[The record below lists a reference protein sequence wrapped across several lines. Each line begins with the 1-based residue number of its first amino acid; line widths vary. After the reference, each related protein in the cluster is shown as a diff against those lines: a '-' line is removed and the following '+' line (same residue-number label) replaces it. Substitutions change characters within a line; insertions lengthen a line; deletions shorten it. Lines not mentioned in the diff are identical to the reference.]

1 MNINNRQQ
9 FLGIIA
15 IVAIGL
21 WVGDHLLFT
30 PLIQSWHDRS
40 VRLTS
45 LKKSVVE
52 GKRLLDREKTI
63 REHWAQMRTNTLS
76 SEQPLADAQMY
87 AALNRWTEGSRIIVT
102 SVAPRWKQNA
112 DDYATYECHVEASG
126 NLPTLTRFLYEV
138 ENDPLAVKVDLVELT
153 AQDERGSQMSLGLQ
167 VSGLELNPPPM
178 P

>member
-1 MNINNRQQ
+1 MNLNNRQQ
-9 FLGIIA
+9 LLGV
-15 IVAIGL
+15 VAIAAVAL

-30 PLIQSWHDRS
+30 PLTQSWKDRS
-40 VRLTS
+40 IQLAS
-45 LKKSVVE
+45 LKKKVVE
-52 GKRLLDREKTI
+52 GKQLMDREKPI
-63 REHWAQMRTNTLS
+63 REHWEQMRTNTLS
-76 SEQPLADAQMY
+76 SEQPLAEAQMY

-112 DDYATYECHVEASG
+112 EDYATYECHVEASG

-153 AQDERGSQMSLGLQ
+153 AQDDRGSQLSLGLQ